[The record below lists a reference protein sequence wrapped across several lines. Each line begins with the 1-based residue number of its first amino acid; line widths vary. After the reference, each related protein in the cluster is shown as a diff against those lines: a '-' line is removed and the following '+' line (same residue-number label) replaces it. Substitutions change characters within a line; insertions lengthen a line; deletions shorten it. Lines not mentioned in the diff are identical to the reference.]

1 MPCVYPAKNHL
12 VNLIVIKELEYL
24 KFLRKQGLMF
34 GLVSQ
39 TKKKKK
45 MAITLVQAKVFFTLI
60 LYFFLAQSTKVKEK
74 AKTSIDPAN

>member
-39 TKKKKK
+39 TKKKK

>member
-34 GLVSQ
+34 VLVSQ
-39 TKKKKK
+39 TWKKKCGYN
-45 MAITLVQAKVFFTLI
+45 IVTG
-60 LYFFLAQSTKVKEK
+60 
-74 AKTSIDPAN
+74 

>member
-34 GLVSQ
+34 VLVSQ
-39 TKKKKK
+39 TWKKNV
-45 MAITLVQAKVFFTLI
+45 AITLLQAKFFTLI
-60 LYFFLAQSTKVKEK
+60 LYFFLAQST
-74 AKTSIDPAN
+74 T